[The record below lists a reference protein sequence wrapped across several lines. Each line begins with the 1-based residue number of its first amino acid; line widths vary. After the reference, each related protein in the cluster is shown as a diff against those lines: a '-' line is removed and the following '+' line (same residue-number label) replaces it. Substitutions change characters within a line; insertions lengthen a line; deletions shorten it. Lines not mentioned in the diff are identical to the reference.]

1 MKKSKECG
9 KECEKNSRSG
19 KNTGI
24 RGQPMS
30 SVDVIEGILSIQNNR
45 CQSYE
50 TEKKVILFVRLN
62 MGDGFMVAFGLGL
75 IY

>member
-1 MKKSKECG
+1 
-9 KECEKNSRSG
+9 
-19 KNTGI
+19 
-24 RGQPMS
+24 MS